1 MLKKTVTYKNFNDEE
16 ITEDFYFHFTQAEIV
31 EMENSQQGG
40 LHKTLEKIVA
50 TKDNKGL
57 IEIFKDVVLN
67 AYGEKSPDGRRFIK
81 TPEVREA
88 FSQTNAYSDIFMEL
102 ASNDVAAHE
111 FIDAVLPA
119 PVNK

>member
-1 MLKKTVTYKNFNDEE
+1 MLKKTVTYKNFNVEE

-57 IEIFKDVVLN
+57 IEIFKDVVLK

-119 PVNK
+119 PVNQ

>member
-57 IEIFKDVVLN
+57 IEIFKDVVLK

-119 PVNK
+119 PVNQ